1 MYSVWVLSRWHQ
13 TPYTCIYLYYMTL
26 WWWPTMPV
34 HAVYNISAIHRTST
48 RLKIVS
54 FLYLR
59 VYYNQTGD
67 LFFIRIFNSNRL
79 WGNILC
85 IQPNG
90 MRCYTIIDTISVYSS
105 KKKNL
110 FIYCTLSKF
119 MKFPFLHILDN
130 IRFSRLFEKLI
141 FDACVSLLQLKWL

>member
-67 LFFIRIFNSNRL
+67 LFFNRIFNSNRL

-90 MRCYTIIDTISVYSS
+90 MRCYTIIDTISVYS
-105 KKKNL
+105 KKKKICL
-110 FIYCTLSKF
+110 FIVRYQNLWNSLF
-119 MKFPFLHILDN
+119 SISLIISAFLD
-130 IRFSRLFEKLI
+130 
-141 FDACVSLLQLKWL
+141 CLKN